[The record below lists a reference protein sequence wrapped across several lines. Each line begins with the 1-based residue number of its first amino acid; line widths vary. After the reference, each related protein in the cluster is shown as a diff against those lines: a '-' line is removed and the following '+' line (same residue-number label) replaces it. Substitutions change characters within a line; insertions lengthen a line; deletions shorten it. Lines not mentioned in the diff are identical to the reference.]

1 MSASHRVAFVDG
13 GLALICAVL
22 CGWLVHVSNEAAAD
36 AVRRYGH
43 NVDSG
48 AMEWIGAVVFCA
60 PVALLFSLAAVSL
73 WRGWRIRWY
82 AHWFAVAV
90 AVIPF
95 LLLGIASIAR

>member
-1 MSASHRVAFVDG
+1 
-13 GLALICAVL
+13 LL
-22 CGWLVHVSNEAAAD
+22 WLSNEAAAD

-48 AMEWIGAVVFCA
+48 ALEFVAAVLYLA
-60 PVALLFSLAAVSL
+60 PVALLFSSAAITL

-90 AVIPF
+90 AVVPLLIPGVAF
-95 LLLGIASIAR
+95 IAR